1 MTTNKKLVYKKDV
14 IKRNAAL
21 FALASPAVIIIF
33 MFRYLPM
40 GGAIVAFKD
49 YNVRQGIFG
58 SPWVG
63 FENFEF
69 FFKSS
74 DAWRVIRN
82 TLGLNL
88 LFIFTGIIVAVTLA
102 LIMYEI
108 KSRTAIKIYQTSL
121 ILPHFFSMIIV
132 SYIVYAFLN
141 PRIGILNQIL
151 SVFGDQWINYNWYT
165 KADKWPGIL
174 LMVSVW
180 KKMGMDMVIY
190 YAGLMG
196 INNEYFE
203 AAELD
208 GANKIQKIWYISIP
222 SIKSLIIMM
231 SILALGGIFS
241 ADFGLFYSVPMN
253 SGLLY
258 ETTDVI
264 DTYIFRALKE
274 VGDVG
279 MSSAV
284 GLFQSVVGFVTVVTT
299 NTIVNKIDSDSALF

>member
-1 MTTNKKLVYKKDV
+1 MTLKTTKNEAH
-14 IKRNAAL
+14 KRRMREAN
-21 FALASPAVIIIF
+21 SMIILPLIHIF
-33 MFRYLPM
+33 IFCYLPM
-40 GGAIVAFKD
+40 FGVIIAFKD
-49 YNVRQGIFG
+49 YRYARGIFG
-58 SPWVG
+58 SKWVG
-63 FENFEF
+63 LKNFEIF
-69 FFKSS
+69 WKSN
-74 DAWRVIRN
+74 DIWKIVGN
-82 TLGLNL
+82 TIWLNL
-88 LFIFTGIIVAVTLA
+88 SFMFLLIIAGVILAVLLFELKNSTA
-102 LIMYEI
+102 LKVYHTTMI
-108 KSRTAIKIYQTSL
+108 T
-121 ILPHFFSMIIV
+121 PHFV
-132 SYIVYAFLN
+132 SWVIGGYVVYALLSPETGAIN
-141 PRIGILNQIL
+141 GILKGLGIAP
-151 SVFGDQWINYNWYT
+151 VQWY
-165 KADKWPGIL
+165 AEARLWPGIL
-174 LMVSVW
+174 AIANTW
-180 KKMGMDMVIY
+180 KHVGMRSILY
-190 YAGLMG
+190 YAALMG
-196 INNEYFE
+196 VDPTLFE
-203 AAELD
+203 AAEMD